1 MPVTIRKPSLQQPL
15 IDNFTD
21 EQLISFSNC
30 PYCNDSFYKSTSARD
45 GKFLEKQYLYHCRL
59 HINSTRC
66 RGKVRKQVLE
76 SEKFSSLLILPS
88 NLISQASRILSKLN
102 LTVAE
107 QDQYGK

>member
-21 EQLISFSNC
+21 EQLITFSNC
-30 PYCNDSFYKSTSARD
+30 PYCDDSFYKSTSARD

-59 HINSTRC
+59 HINS
-66 RGKVRKQVLE
+66 E